1 MEGLTP
7 TSSTL
12 GRPPRCKRV
21 SGTQHLSASHQQ
33 VGFLPLHAAV
43 QLWGRCQGSQW
54 CPGAS
59 RACPSRPELRGTRTG
74 ACALAILV
82 PPVPA
87 TCAPLPA
94 PVSPQSKP
102 YRQQPPKKPDL
113 RATGLSLSTV
123 YGTEMIIFYDS
134 TISDSTMSF
143 CTDFQGDRM
152 QHVSLHPTG
161 VAAAA
166 DQHHWVRTDL

>member
-1 MEGLTP
+1 MP
-7 TSSTL
+7 
-12 GRPPRCKRV
+12 
-21 SGTQHLSASHQQ
+21 
-33 VGFLPLHAAV
+33 V
-43 QLWGRCQGSQW
+43 QPHTG
-54 CPGAS
+54 
-59 RACPSRPELRGTRTG
+59 RPELRGTRTG

-152 QHVSLHPTG
+152 QHVFLHPTG
-161 VAAAA
+161 VGGAPTGTHRLLSSNAGATSALVHVAANLLMFC
-166 DQHHWVRTDL
+166 DLRCRKAFCTPRV